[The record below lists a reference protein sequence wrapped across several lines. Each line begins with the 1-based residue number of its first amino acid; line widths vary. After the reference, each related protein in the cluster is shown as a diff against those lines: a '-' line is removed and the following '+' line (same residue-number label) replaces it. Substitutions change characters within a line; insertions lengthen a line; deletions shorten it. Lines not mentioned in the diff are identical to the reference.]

1 MTSLLDLINLRGEE
15 ILKDEL
21 NEIDYYNF
29 KLHNQILKTL
39 PKFEQIKIMLK
50 YDQILL
56 KSFIKNFY
64 GSPVKKSSTWK
75 VKIVFNYVIDLYP
88 EFCDYFRAFL

>member
-39 PKFEQIKIMLK
+39 PKFEQIKIILK
-50 YDQILL
+50 YDRLLL
-56 KSFIKNFY
+56 KSFAHQLCIHY
-64 GSPVKKSSTWK
+64 
-75 VKIVFNYVIDLYP
+75 
-88 EFCDYFRAFL
+88 